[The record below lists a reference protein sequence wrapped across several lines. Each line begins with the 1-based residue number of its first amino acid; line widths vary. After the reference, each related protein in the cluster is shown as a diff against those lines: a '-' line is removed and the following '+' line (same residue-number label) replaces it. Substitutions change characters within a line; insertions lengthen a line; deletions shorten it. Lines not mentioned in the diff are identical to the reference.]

1 MKSRHKGENGIMTK
15 THTPS
20 GTGVVQQGRTA
31 FTLVELLVVIAI
43 IGTLVGLLLPAV
55 QTAREAARRS
65 SCSNNLKQIGLAMHN
80 HLDAR
85 KTFPAGVIFSS
96 TIIAAARAGSTNDLL
111 DWRFCANPVAWGTMI
126 LPYMEQ
132 ADVYDRLPLAQTTWT
147 SRSGVRATTT
157 TIALSATSV
166 SVNPLRVYS
175 CPSDVLKRTGPVG
188 NMGQSNYVGNYGV
201 PSTGNYDGIKGQ
213 AVGRPIN
220 NVSGVLYHGSTIGT
234 KDIADGT
241 SKTFLVGEISTQQRA
256 WSLGAGEG
264 AGVWA
269 ALQGVKDDDLVLR
282 QCDAAHPLNSRFSDT
297 QITSAFGGVGDCDG
311 FGSRHPGGADFVMC
325 DASVRFIGENIQSQ
339 TSPLGTY
346 QRLSHRADGLSITGE
361 Y

>member
-1 MKSRHKGENGIMTK
+1 MTK
-15 THTPS
+15 IHATN
-20 GTGVVQQGRTA
+20 GLVDKRYERAG

-55 QTAREAARRS
+55 QAAREAARRS

-85 KTFPAGVIFSS
+85 KTFPAGVVLSS
-96 TIIAAARAGSTNDLL
+96 TIIAAARAKTPPDGDVS
-111 DWRFCANPVAWGTMI
+111 DWRFCTNAAAWGTMI

-132 ADVYDRLPLAQTTWT
+132 VDVYDRLPLAQTTWT
-147 SRSGVRATTT
+147 STQGVTATTT
-157 TIALSATSV
+157 TIALSATSG

-175 CPSDVLKRTGPVG
+175 CPSDVLKPTGPAG
-188 NMGQSNYVGNYGV
+188 NMGPSNYVGNYGV
-201 PSTGNYDGIKGQ
+201 PSTGNWTGVKGQ
-213 AVGRPIN
+213 LTGAPFN
-220 NVSGVLYHGSTIGT
+220 NVSGVLCHGVNIST

-241 SKTFLVGEISTQQRA
+241 SKTFLVGEISTQQRS
-256 WSLGAGEG
+256 WSLSNLGALAQG
-264 AGVWA
+264 AGVWS
-269 ALQGVKDDDLVLR
+269 ALSDLKADDLVLR
-282 QCDAAHPLNSRFSDT
+282 QCDAGHPLNSQFPDT
-297 QITSAFGGVGDCDG
+297 QITSGNSGNGDCDG
-311 FGSRHPGGADFVMC
+311 FGSRHPGGANFVMC

-346 QRLSHRADGLSITGE
+346 QRLSHRDDGLSITGE